1 MWFKIRSLYDYSLY
15 NHTTMKKKSLEDLVL
30 REMQTRN
37 YSHRSIGTYIHQLN
51 EIEKYYKCSIDEVNS
66 DQVKNFLQYSITER
80 NLSVSYINQ
89 VISAVKILQQDVLG
103 KSWESIR
110 IKRPR
115 GIKRLP
121 VVLSKEE
128 IKSIIETTRNL
139 KHRAILAVIY
149 SAGLRIAEVIS
160 LLPSDIDSDRKQVRV
175 QGKGNKYRY
184 TLLSENTLN
193 MLRMYWRAY
202 RPVRYLF
209 EGQKKGQPISR
220 ETIQKVFK
228 ESCKRAG
235 VKKQATIHSLRH
247 SFATHLLENGVNLKI
262 IQGLLGHSSLRTTSI
277 YLHVTRLDL
286 ASVKSP
292 FDEIAC

>member
-1 MWFKIRSLYDYSLY
+1 
-15 NHTTMKKKSLEDLVL
+15 MKKKSLEDLVL

-51 EIEKYYKCSIDEVNS
+51 EIENYYKCSIDEVNS

-220 ETIQKVFK
+220 ETIQNVFK